1 MTHLNNTVL
10 VSDANNFSI
19 EAPINP
25 HYGFSP
31 LDKTKSI
38 LEHQTVVELFKQAS
52 INVIQAPSPLN
63 CQDGIYTANW
73 ALVRGNR
80 AVLSRL
86 PNVRKNE
93 EEYAKNTLKHLGK
106 TIVHIPD
113 NYKFSG
119 QGDALA
125 CGNYLLAGSGYRS
138 DPEAQSFAASQLG
151 YELVQLQT
159 VAQIDKSGRPV
170 INKVTG
176 WPDSLYYDIDL
187 AIAVIRDDLIAYC
200 PEAFTPES
208 VEKIQSLNIETIEVS
223 RQEAEQGFACN
234 LVSTGET
241 IIMSDQAP
249 ELASALAARGF
260 VILTTPITELSK
272 GGGYI
277 RCISLALD

>member
-1 MTHLNNTVL
+1 MTLINKTVL

-31 LDKTKSI
+31 LDKTKAI

-52 INVIQAPSPLN
+52 ISVVQVPSPLN

-73 ALVRGNR
+73 ALVRGGK
-80 AVLSRL
+80 AILSRL

-93 EEYAKNTLKHLGK
+93 EEYAENILKNLGK
-106 TIVHIPD
+106 AVIHVPGD
-113 NYKFSG
+113 YRFSG
-119 QGDALA
+119 QGDCLA

-159 VAQIDKSGRPV
+159 VAQIDESGRPV
-170 INKVTG
+170 INKVSG
-176 WPDSLYYDIDL
+176 WPDSFYYDIDL

-200 PEAFTPES
+200 PEALTPES
-208 VEKIQSLNIETIEVS
+208 VKKIKSLNIETIEVS

-241 IIMSDQAP
+241 IIMSDQAT
-249 ELASALAARGF
+249 ELASALKMRGF
-260 VILTTPITELSK
+260 SVLTTPITELSK

-277 RCISLALD
+277 RCISLTLD